1 MRVCVVGHGMM
12 GERHSVSLRRKGCH
26 LQTLVGRRA
35 EPTEEF
41 ARRHGYA
48 NWTLDALEAMT
59 SPLVDV
65 VIIAGPSATHAEM
78 ALAAIAAKKHVLIE
92 IPIAMSLVDAE
103 RVVQAGEA
111 ASVAVGVVHP
121 MRFKSVFRDLAQRI
135 GRSDEHLCQVQA
147 RIMMHRL
154 ENIGSTGYR
163 RSWTDNLLWHH
174 MAHILDLAL
183 WLGGGG
189 DTALAL
195 SQLADFQSVEAAR
208 RPLRDL
214 PMDIVIQGRLGDHA
228 LFTCTGSYQS
238 KLTVIDATIVT
249 DREAY
254 AVDGRANTVTNSA
267 GRIDIDD
274 EEQDNADLVWNF
286 IDALSSGEE
295 PGVTGRSVLPT
306 MRLLQRVQDSW
317 DARNPGISAETGASR

>member
-35 EPTEEF
+35 EPTEAF
-41 ARRHGYA
+41 ASRHGYA
-48 NWTLDALEAMT
+48 NWTLDALEAVT

-92 IPIAMSLVDAE
+92 IPIAMSLADAE

-111 ASVAVGVVHP
+111 AGVAVGVVHP
-121 MRFKSVFRDLAQRI
+121 MRFKSVFRDLARRI
-135 GRSDEHLCQVQA
+135 AASEEHLCQVQT
-147 RIMMHRL
+147 RMMMHRL
-154 ENIGSTGYR
+154 VNIGSTGYR
-163 RSWTDNLLWHH
+163 RSWADNLLWHH

-189 DTALAL
+189 DAALAL

-214 PMDIVIQGRLGDHA
+214 PMDVLIQGRLGEHT
-228 LFTCTGSYQS
+228 LFSCAGSYQN
-238 KLTVIDATIVT
+238 KLAVTDMTIVT

-254 AVDGRANTVTNSA
+254 AVDGRANVVTTSA

-274 EEQDNADLVWNF
+274 EEHDNASLVWNF
-286 IDALSSGEE
+286 IDALNSGEA

-306 MRLLQRVQDSW
+306 MQLLQRVQDGW
-317 DARNPGISAETGASR
+317 DARNPDICEAAGASR

>member
-12 GERHSVSLRRKGCH
+12 GERHSVSLQRKGCR

-48 NWTLDALEAMT
+48 NWTLDALEAMA

-65 VIIAGPSATHAEM
+65 VVIAGPSATHAEM

-92 IPIAMSLVDAE
+92 IPIALSLADAE
-103 RVVQAGEA
+103 RVVHAGEA
-111 ASVAVGVVHP
+111 AGVAVGVVHP

-135 GRSDEHLCQVQA
+135 AQSEEHLCQVQA
-147 RIMMHRL
+147 RMMMHRL

-195 SQLADFQSVEAAR
+195 SRLADFQSVEAAR

-214 PMDIVIQGRLGDHA
+214 PMDVFIQGRLGDHT

-238 KLTVIDATIVT
+238 KLAVSDATIVT

-254 AVDGRANTVTNSA
+254 AIDGRANIVTTSA

-274 EEQDNADLVWNF
+274 EEQDNANLVWNF
-286 IDALSSGEE
+286 IDALTSGEE

-306 MRLLQRVQDSW
+306 MRLLQQVQDSW
-317 DARNPGISAETGASR
+317 DTRNPGVSAVIGASR